1 MRAILVGEAG
11 ERDRLRWELEGTSVT
26 VVGEF
31 PSVNEARASG
41 IDADALVVSARTSR
55 TTTTADERRARASAL
70 DRSDLESP
78 ESLESLTPREI
89 QVLEL
94 LAEGLPNKAI
104 AGRLGISDQTVKFH
118 VASISGKL
126 GASNRTDA
134 VRRGVRRGL
143 ITL

>member
-11 ERDRLRWELEGTSVT
+11 ERDRVRWQLEGTSVT

-31 PSVNEARASG
+31 PSLTDARASG
-41 IDADALVVSARTSR
+41 IEADAFVVASRSARRHDGGRAARPFVRGRSISPTSSR
-55 TTTTADERRARASAL
+55 WS
-70 DRSDLESP
+70 RS
-78 ESLESLTPREI
+78 TPREI

-104 AGRLGISDQTVKFH
+104 ANRLGISDQTVKFH